1 MADPLSLAG
10 VSVVHLPDQW
20 FIACESKTLRDKPLA
35 VMIQD
40 TPLVVFRDGQ
50 GRPATLLDRC
60 PHRNVPLSQG
70 SVASG
75 LLQCGYHGWRFDGE
89 GACRVVP
96 ALTSEPDRKARRAPC
111 YATTEHDG
119 YVWIY
124 SSPDTKPVREPYRF
138 PAVDGRYTVIR
149 ADLDLP
155 GPMFHALENALD
167 VPHTA
172 FLHGGL
178 FRTAARRNQ
187 IDVQVRRDVDRAEA
201 AYIGEPRP
209 SGLIGRLLA
218 PGGGIVEHT
227 DRFLMP
233 SIAQVEYRIGEHNHL
248 LNTTAMT
255 PMSPYA
261 TRVWAMIQLRLRIP
275 SRLVAPF
282 VTPLA
287 MRILRQDAAVL
298 ATQSATIQRH
308 GGEDFTST
316 EVDVLGPHIWK
327 LMLAA
332 SRGETVS
339 VFERQVTMAV

>member
-1 MADPLSLAG
+1 MEVSPTAADI
-10 VSVVHLPDQW
+10 SVVHLPDQW
-20 FIACESKTLRDKPLA
+20 FIACASGTLRDKPLA
-35 VMIQD
+35 VVIQD
-40 TPLVVFRDGQ
+40 TPLVLFRDGS
-50 GRPATLLDRC
+50 GRAAALLDRC
-60 PHRNVPLSQG
+60 PHRNVPLSAG
-70 SVASG
+70 SVAEG
-75 LLQCGYHGWRFDGE
+75 LLQCNYHGWRFDGA
-89 GACRVVP
+89 GACRLVP
-96 ALTSEPDRKARRAPC
+96 ALTSEPDRKARRAPS
-111 YATTEHDG
+111 YATVEQDG
-119 YVWIY
+119 YVWVY
-124 SSPDTKPVREPYRF
+124 STPDATPVREPYRF
-138 PAVDGRYTVIR
+138 PEVDDRYTTIR
-149 ADLDLP
+149 ADLSLP
-155 GPMFHALENALD
+155 GPLFHALENALD

-178 FRTAARRNQ
+178 FRTAARRNP
-187 IDVQVRRDVDRAEA
+187 IEVTVRRSADRAEA
-201 AYIGEPRP
+201 AYVGEPRP
-209 SGLIGRLLA
+209 SGVIGRLLA

-255 PMSPYA
+255 PTSA
-261 TRVWAMIQLRLRIP
+261 FETRLWAVIQLRLRIP

-327 LMLAA
+327 LMAA
-332 SRGETVS
+332 AARGETVGP
-339 VFERQVTMAV
+339 FERQVTMAV